1 MENHYRTVIDLY
13 KKCFTDYMNGA
24 QIEASSLMEVI
35 NIINF
40 AIDKAKIN
48 DLPTN
53 ELESLK
59 EDVQFLKYQIL

>member
-1 MENHYRTVIDLY
+1 MENHYRIVIDLY
-13 KKCFTDYMNGA
+13 KKCFTDYVNGT
-24 QIEASSLMEVI
+24 QIDASSLMEVI

>member
-1 MENHYRTVIDLY
+1 MENHYRIVIDLY

-24 QIEASSLMEVI
+24 QVDASSLMEVI

>member
-24 QIEASSLMEVI
+24 QIDTSSLMEVI

>member
-1 MENHYRTVIDLY
+1 MENHYRIVIDLY

-24 QIEASSLMEVI
+24 QIKASSLMEVI

>member
-1 MENHYRTVIDLY
+1 VNGTQID
-13 KKCFTDYMNGA
+13 
-24 QIEASSLMEVI
+24 ASSLMEVI

>member
-1 MENHYRTVIDLY
+1 MENHYRIVIDLY
-13 KKCFTDYMNGA
+13 QKCFKDYMNGA
-24 QIEASSLMEVI
+24 QIDASSLMEVI

-59 EDVQFLKYQIL
+59 KDVQFLKYQIL